1 MKELTQKQIFDYLF
15 NNGIENFVGVPDST
29 MKYFI
34 AQGFKKNKILITT
47 REDESIGIRLGA
59 GKATAAHPKK
69 AAAERDLS
77 YGKWGKRSRDWK
89 KA

>member
-1 MKELTQKQIFDYLF
+1 MRNDFGTRPYKPRFPYSMDFKGKRVKAKQGYYA
-15 NNGIENFVGVPDST
+15 
-29 MKYFI
+29 K
-34 AQGFKKNKILITT
+34 
-47 REDESIGIRLGA
+47 EDESIGMRLGA